1 MPSNVSKNSFRQ
13 FNLHLFELIIAEI
26 KLHGPITFARYMELA
41 LYAPG
46 LGYYSAGAKKFGAD
60 GDFVTAPE
68 ISPLFS
74 KCIAY
79 QCQQILT
86 ELNGS
91 DILEIGAGSGAMAT
105 DILLELEKLN
115 ALPQHYYIL
124 EISADLKQRQQ
135 ELLKHKI
142 PHLFNKVIWLD
153 SLSNLQ
159 LSGVILANEVL
170 DAMPVHKF
178 KIDHSIKEFYVDY
191 KNDELCWHLDKP
203 SSAQLIKAIE
213 QLGSELAEGYE
224 SEINL
229 LIKPW
234 IKSLSNVLKSGLI
247 LLLDYGFPRHE
258 YYHPDRNQ
266 GTLMCHYQHQA
277 HSNPLL
283 NPGLQDITAHVDFT
297 AVAEAA
303 DTCDL
308 NVAGY
313 TNQANFLVNCGLL
326 NLIADNSDPTTQWQV
341 SQQIKK
347 LLMPSEMGELIKA
360 IALTRNFDTLLLG
373 FNINDKRDRL

>member
-1 MPSNVSKNSFRQ
+1 MD
-13 FNLHLFELIIAEI
+13 LILNMNTMINENHPLLQQIIGEI
-26 KLHGPITFARYMELA
+26 KAQGPITFARYMELA

-46 LGYYSAGAKKFGAD
+46 LGYYSAGAKKFGAG

-74 KCIAY
+74 RCIAH
-79 QCQQILT
+79 QCQQILN
-86 ELNGS
+86 ELNGG
-91 DILEIGAGSGAMAT
+91 DILEIGAGSGVMAT
-105 DILLELEKLN
+105 DILIELEKLN
-115 ALPQHYYIL
+115 ALPQHYFIL
-124 EISADLKQRQQ
+124 ELSADLKQRQQ
-135 ELLKHKI
+135 ELSQQKI
-142 PHLFNKVIWLD
+142 PHLFNKIIWLD
-153 SLSNLQ
+153 SLNDMRLQ
-159 LSGVILANEVL
+159 GVILANEVL
-170 DAMPVHKF
+170 DAMPIHKF
-178 KIDHSIKEFYVDY
+178 KIDQCIKEFYVDY
-191 KNDELCWHLDKP
+191 KNDKLCWHLDKP
-203 SSAQLIKAIE
+203 SSTELTKAIE
-213 QLGSELAEGYE
+213 QLDSELAEGYE

-247 LLLDYGFPRHE
+247 LLLDYGFPQHE

-283 NPGLQDITAHVDFT
+283 NVGLQDITAHVDFT

-303 DTCDL
+303 DICDL

-313 TNQANFLVNCGLL
+313 TNQGNFLVNCGLL
-326 NLIADNSDPTTQWQV
+326 NLIADNNDPSTQWQV

-347 LLMPSEMGELIKA
+347 LLMPSEMGELVKA
-360 IALTRNFDTLLLG
+360 IALTRNFDAPLLG
-373 FNINDKRDRL
+373 FNMNDKRDRL